1 MYQRINFWQFCDA
14 FRTHDRAEQFSYDA
28 KRALFDYLEQLEED
42 TGAPI
47 ELDVIGLCCDYA
59 ESTADE
65 LIEEFGLDVSGC
77 DDNQDRCA
85 MAQELLEEHTTIVWQ
100 RGDRFLYQQ
109 F

>member
-47 ELDVIGLCCDYA
+47 ELDVIGLCCDYQ
-59 ESTADE
+59 EETADE
-65 LIEEFGLDVSGC
+65 VIAAYGLDASDC
-77 DDNQDRCA
+77 EDDDDR
-85 MAQELLEEHTTIVWQ
+85 QELAKKFLDRHTDIIWQ
-100 RGDRFLYQQ
+100 RGDTFLYQQ